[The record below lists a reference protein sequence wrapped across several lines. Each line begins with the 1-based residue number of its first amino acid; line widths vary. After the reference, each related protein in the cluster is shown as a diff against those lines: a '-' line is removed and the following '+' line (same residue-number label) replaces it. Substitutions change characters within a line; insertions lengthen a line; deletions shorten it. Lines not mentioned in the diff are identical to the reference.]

1 MNIAT
6 NMNVIERVS
15 LLDGD
20 YVPLTRLAAALEF
33 FVLIRHTE
41 YLDFKSIDLSV
52 KTPFISTVDRRI

>member
-1 MNIAT
+1 
-6 NMNVIERVS
+6 MNVIERVS

-33 FVLIRHTE
+33 SVLIRHTE
-41 YLDFKSIDLSV
+41 YLDFKFIDLSV